1 MILATRGTRLTPL
14 LATGLDTAVPPC
26 ETKDRVGS
34 SVPRLVKLDAF
45 FVKLLSVQPAGLT
58 LLDTPA
64 LGLKVVEVVVLWVTV
79 VVVIVVVVANK
90 VSLIVVTVELVEV
103 VTFLMVGITQTLAT
117 AESSVISAV
126 EVVVP
131 RVAGVARVVRLGA
144 ALETMKSS
152 GSRFHILSSS
162 GSTSPT
168 HNRLSPSLTSSYMP
182 SKDKTGLGGTITL
195 TPEK

>member
-79 VVVIVVVVANK
+79 VVVIVVVA
-90 VSLIVVTVELVEV
+90 VVEGGPGEAIGSGGRGDKGGPVRRS
-103 VTFLMVGITQTLAT
+103 GQ
-117 AESSVISAV
+117 
-126 EVVVP
+126 
-131 RVAGVARVVRLGA
+131 AGGRDR
-144 ALETMKSS
+144 
-152 GSRFHILSSS
+152 
-162 GSTSPT
+162 
-168 HNRLSPSLTSSYMP
+168 
-182 SKDKTGLGGTITL
+182 GGQ
-195 TPEK
+195 